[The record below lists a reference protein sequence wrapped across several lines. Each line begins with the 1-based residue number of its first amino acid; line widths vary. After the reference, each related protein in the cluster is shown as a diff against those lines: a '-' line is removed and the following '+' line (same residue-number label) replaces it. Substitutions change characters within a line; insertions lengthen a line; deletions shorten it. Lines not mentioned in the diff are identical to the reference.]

1 MNYIGVLWEKF
12 LYQLGIWSTITS
24 IIAIVSSTTEW
35 GCYKWILLVA
45 AILLS
50 ILISYCQVYCKR
62 KKLSIAVNHRSNIN
76 ISYGNIFEKEGV
88 IVIPVN
94 DYFDTHVGDGIIA
107 PNTIHGKFIEKYF
120 KNNTSELDAKIDAAL
135 SGTTGEN
142 NLNRQ
147 PCGLK
152 IKKYP
157 LGTCARIFHDN
168 KIFIL
173 VVSSCFNENNHAV
186 LNISEYPIL
195 IQQLY
200 YHIEQ
205 YHENNPV
212 YIPLIGSGMAGIDR
226 TKMQLLN
233 YMIAGAFYTDH
244 LSISQ
249 GLNIILY
256 PEDGNTLPDIHLNII
271 KYQFKN
277 YKYGNL

>member
-12 LYQLGIWSTITS
+12 LSQLGIWSTLTS
-24 IIAIVSSTTEW
+24 IIAIVSSTSDW
-35 GCYKWILLVA
+35 GCYKWGLLALTIILSA
-45 AILLS
+45 S
-50 ILISYCQVYCKR
+50 ISCCQVYCKR
-62 KKLSIAVNHRSNIN
+62 KKLSISVNHRSDIN

-120 KNNTSELDAKIDAAL
+120 SNNTSELDSKIDTAL
-135 SGTTGEN
+135 SGTIGEDN
-142 NLNRQ
+142 FDRQ
-147 PCGLK
+147 PRGLK
-152 IKKYP
+152 TKKYP
-157 LGTCARIFHDN
+157 LGTCVRIFHDN

-173 VVSSCFNENNHAV
+173 VASSCFNENNHAV

-200 YHIEQ
+200 YNIEQ

-212 YIPLIGSGMAGIDR
+212 HVPLIGSGMAGIDR

-233 YMIAGAFYTDH
+233 YMVAGAFYTDH
-244 LSISQ
+244 LSIPQ
-249 GLNIILY
+249 GLNIVLY
-256 PEDGNTLPDIHLNII
+256 SENGNTSPDIHLNII